1 MEDDEPGQPA
11 SSKGDLKADNQRLS
25 VQFKAQHGLLV
36 LFFILLLIF
45 HGIGIGLF
53 LNGFLLSRL
62 VLQDRS
68 ECAVPPIELPGY
80 TAGSVERG
88 CWHPKGFD
96 KAVVIIVDA

>member
-11 SSKGDLKADNQRLS
+11 SSNGDLKPDNQKLS

-80 TAGSVERG
+80 TAGSVE
-88 CWHPKGFD
+88 
-96 KAVVIIVDA
+96 